1 MTRLPTIVALLPL
14 PYLLLLAA
22 SVTGIVTLPTEAA
35 SGDGGSLLA
44 FVLVA
49 LLLGLLAFLPHMG
62 SRGVRVLGCTAYS
75 LALFGGTGLGAVK
88 GVLAYVG
95 GLEGTGPRSLAAA
108 LLHGAGAAAS
118 SLGLLGTA
126 GLLAQELRQDRP

>member
-1 MTRLPTIVALLPL
+1 MSRLPTIVALLPL

-22 SVTGIVTLPTEAA
+22 SATGVLALPTETV
-35 SGDGGSLLA
+35 SDEGGSFLA
-44 FVLVA
+44 FLVVA
-49 LLLGLLAFLPHMG
+49 LLLGLLAWLPHGG

-95 GLEGTGPRSLAAA
+95 GLEGTGPRSLATA
-108 LLHGAGAAAS
+108 LFHGAGATVSA
-118 SLGLLGTA
+118 LGLLGTA
-126 GLLAQELRQDRP
+126 GLLAQELRRDRL

>member
-1 MTRLPTIVALLPL
+1 MSRLPAIAALLPL

-22 SVTGIVTLPTEAA
+22 SVTGVVTLPTETA
-35 SGDGGSLLA
+35 SDHGGSSLA
-44 FVLVA
+44 FLVVA
-49 LLLGLLAFLPHMG
+49 LLLGLLAWLPLGG
-62 SRGVRVLGCTAYS
+62 SRTRRVLGCTAYS

-95 GLEGTGPRSLAAA
+95 GLEGTGTRSLATA
-108 LLHGAGAAAS
+108 LFHGVGAAVS

-126 GLLAQELRQDRP
+126 GLLAQELRRDRA

>member
-1 MTRLPTIVALLPL
+1 MSRLPTIIALLPL

-22 SVTGIVTLPTEAA
+22 SVTGVVTLPTETA
-35 SGDGGSLLA
+35 SDSGS
-44 FVLVA
+44 F
-49 LLLGLLAFLPHMG
+49 LAFLVVTLLLVLLTWLPLGG
-62 SRGVRVLGCTAYS
+62 SRTRRVLGCTAYS

-95 GLEGTGPRSLAAA
+95 GLEGMGTRSLATA
-108 LLHGAGAAAS
+108 LFHGAGAAVS

-126 GLLAQELRQDRP
+126 GLLVQELRRDRP

>member
-1 MTRLPTIVALLPL
+1 MSRLPAIVALLPL

-22 SVTGIVTLPTEAA
+22 SATGVVTLPTETT
-35 SGDGGSLLA
+35 SGGGSLPA
-44 FVLVA
+44 FLFVA
-49 LLLGLLAFLPHMG
+49 LFLGLLAWLPHVG

-108 LLHGAGAAAS
+108 LLLGAGASAS
-118 SLGLLGTA
+118 ALGLLGTA
-126 GLLAQELRQDRP
+126 GLLAQELRRDRT

>member
-1 MTRLPTIVALLPL
+1 MSRLPTIVALLPL

-22 SVTGIVTLPTEAA
+22 SATGVLALPTETV
-35 SGDGGSLLA
+35 SGEGGSFLA
-44 FVLVA
+44 FLVAA
-49 LLLGLLAFLPHMG
+49 LLLGLLAWLPHGG

-95 GLEGTGPRSLAAA
+95 GLEGTGPRSLATA
-108 LLHGAGAAAS
+108 LFHGAGATVSA
-118 SLGLLGTA
+118 LGLLGTA
-126 GLLAQELRQDRP
+126 GLLAQELRRDRL